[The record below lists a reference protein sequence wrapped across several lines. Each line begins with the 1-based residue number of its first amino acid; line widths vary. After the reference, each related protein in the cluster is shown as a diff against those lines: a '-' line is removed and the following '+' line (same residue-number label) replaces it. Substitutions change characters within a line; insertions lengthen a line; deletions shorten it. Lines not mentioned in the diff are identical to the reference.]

1 MRVAV
6 LLLLATPCNAR
17 RNGGGNVDLG
27 GLAGLFGAL
36 VSGVPWGRNMCG
48 RRFRSIGVRGEPLA
62 RQGGRGMVHLLYP
75 PTPVPARHP
84 GLMHKARR
92 TNSWLECSECTDWDK
107 QFCTSSEP
115 PHHIAGWRRR
125 SDSDARPRATYVHR
139 VDADDPPTP
148 HCRVA
153 AALGASR
160 ATNRSASS
168 RRRRSL
174 STRISCS
181 SRTAAAR
188 RECGWTSPTACTSAP
203 PPSANRLRAPV
214 CLLLD
219 RNHRTSTGSAGSA
232 A

>member
-1 MRVAV
+1 MPYRSSLPTWPMNKTVEYTTVNSSTVLAAPLTNIDFFDPMRVAV

-92 TNSWLECSECTDWDK
+92 TNSWLECSECTHWDK

-115 PHHIAGWRRR
+115 P
-125 SDSDARPRATYVHR
+125 P
-139 VDADDPPTP
+139 P

-153 AALGASR
+153 AAKR
-160 ATNRSASS
+160 Q
-168 RRRRSL
+168 
-174 STRISCS
+174 
-181 SRTAAAR
+181 
-188 RECGWTSPTACTSAP
+188 
-203 PPSANRLRAPV
+203 
-214 CLLLD
+214 
-219 RNHRTSTGSAGSA
+219 
-232 A
+232 